1 MKTSEDG
8 LVIEFEKGEEII
20 LDREY
25 EWIDATDFANRS
37 LGRSIMIRGLK
48 ASKSDLEK
56 FIELYRNVG
65 IEVEPMLWDTNSGE
79 QRIEIAL
86 QKMTQLKPGYDSYVR
101 YHVFFDRDGKFI
113 QQGIWE

>member
-25 EWIDATDFANRS
+25 EWINATAYDDFKI
-37 LGRSIMIRGLK
+37 GRKRFIRGLK

-56 FIELYRNVG
+56 FIDLYRSVG
-65 IEVEPMLWDTNSGE
+65 IELEPVVCRNNFVKYGSKMIKLKHTKIIGNS
-79 QRIEIAL
+79 
-86 QKMTQLKPGYDSYVR
+86 DSWI
-101 YHVFFDRDGKFI
+101 FFDKSGKFI